1 MLKNVHEHMIAE
13 VEVGNRT
20 DTILVV
26 VALLF
31 NITTLCINS
40 MASTIASTGELDR
53 SATVGVDIVLAILIL
68 MVLTINGIAL
78 AGLLVGR
85 RARRKLLDGLVAMY
99 ADNEVD
105 KYYDRSL
112 LEAYSTRYLI
122 FSGVIIVLGVAS
134 ILVPLI
140 LRFLL

>member
-1 MLKNVHEHMIAE
+1 
-13 VEVGNRT
+13 
-20 DTILVV
+20 
-26 VALLF
+26 
-31 NITTLCINS
+31 
-40 MASTIASTGELDR
+40 MASTIASSGELDH

-68 MVLTINGIAL
+68 MVLIINAIAL

-112 LEAYSTRYLI
+112 LETYSTRYLI